1 MRKCWREDPEERPTF
16 SQLSSIVDKLLTSI
30 SGYTEL
36 GMELKDTI
44 QEAEQLSKL
53 NMELQEAEQL
63 SKFMSIQ
70 FEKLILTC

>member
-1 MRKCWREDPEERPTF
+1 
-16 SQLSSIVDKLLTSI
+16 
-30 SGYTEL
+30 
-36 GMELKDTI
+36 MELKDTI

-70 FEKLILTC
+70 VLTLRVTCSACVHIITVFVF